1 MPMQIRLDPDVN
13 ALYIEV
19 RAGAVAKTLEVSEM
33 VFVDVDD
40 TGAPLG
46 IEFVNADD
54 VIPFLRDHAADLD
67 VPSKLR
73 EILGVSAAC

>member
-1 MPMQIRLDPDVN
+1 MQIRLDPDVN

-54 VIPFLRDHAADLD
+54 FIPFLRDHAADLD
-67 VPSKLR
+67 VPSELR